1 MGQHGELSF
10 ASDYYKEKKFNTSPI
25 FIRVKLIGIW
35 MAHTVVKFVLY
46 SIVVAV
52 NDRQFNKGR
61 R

>member
-1 MGQHGELSF
+1 MVICRLL
-10 ASDYYKEKKFNTSPI
+10 ATIIKKKKFNTSPI
-25 FIRVKLIGIW
+25 FIHVKLIGIW

-52 NDRQFNKGR
+52 NDRQFKKGR